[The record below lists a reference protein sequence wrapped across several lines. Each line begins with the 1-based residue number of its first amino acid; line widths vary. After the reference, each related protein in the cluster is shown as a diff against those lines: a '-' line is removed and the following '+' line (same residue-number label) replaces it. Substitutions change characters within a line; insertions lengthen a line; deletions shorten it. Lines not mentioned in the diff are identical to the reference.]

1 CFRRR
6 PWPDRSHIGEGRQRA
21 DGSYGGRLTSRKTT
35 CAETIDSASPVWLS
49 SRCLAIA
56 SLKPAD
62 ATVRCQGN
70 FQITK
75 YGPIA
80 TPYCEEEQIALVA
93 QSYGWHVS
101 TSEIHN
107 NPLKKIE
114 VCTALAGDT
123 RLKGSCPVR
132 ARRGG

>member
-1 CFRRR
+1 MRRN
-6 PWPDRSHIGEGRQRA
+6 H
-21 DGSYGGRLTSRKTT
+21 RLSL
-35 CAETIDSASPVWLS
+35 ASLVVVAL
-49 SRCLAIA
+49 LAIA

-75 YGPIA
+75 CGPIA

-101 TSEIHN
+101 ASEVHN

-132 ARRGG
+132 AKRGGGMGLFFSI

>member
-1 CFRRR
+1 MRRNHR
-6 PWPDRSHIGEGRQRA
+6 LSL
-21 DGSYGGRLTSRKTT
+21 GSLVVV
-35 CAETIDSASPVWLS
+35 AL
-49 SRCLAIA
+49 LAIA

-93 QSYGWHVS
+93 QSYGWNVS

-132 ARRGG
+132 AKRGG

>member
-1 CFRRR
+1 MRRN
-6 PWPDRSHIGEGRQRA
+6 QK
-21 DGSYGGRLTSRKTT
+21 LNL
-35 CAETIDSASPVWLS
+35 ASLVVVVL
-49 SRCLAIA
+49 LAVA

-62 ATVRCQGN
+62 ASVQCQGN

-93 QSYGWHVS
+93 QSRGWHVS
-101 TSEIHN
+101 ASEVHN

-114 VCTALAGDT
+114 ICTDLAGDA